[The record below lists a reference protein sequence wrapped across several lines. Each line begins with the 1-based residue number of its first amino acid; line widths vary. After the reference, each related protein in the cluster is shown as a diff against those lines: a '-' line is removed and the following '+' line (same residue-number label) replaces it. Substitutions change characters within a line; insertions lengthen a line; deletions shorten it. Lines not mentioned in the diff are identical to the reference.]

1 MKNCFLIRLV
11 QPWYIRAILVF
22 VALVFSIISLCVNC
36 PRIFTKD
43 NLGFDYIGV
52 IVGVLSLM
60 VTLLVGWNI
69 IYAINSKN
77 QIKGEIKKYVDEAIK
92 ETKEDMTRHFITE
105 ETTLCKS
112 YSETKEWDK
121 VLPLFNNM
129 ANRYITLTKQ
139 QNGDD
144 VFGVSSFVSSVAW
157 AIDEIYKDKE
167 NFKKLRSQIAGFME
181 TFRQLWKY
189 DERILTIYNE
199 TQEKIRKIK

>member
-1 MKNCFLIRLV
+1 MDAETKYNVASCLV
-11 QPWYIRAILVF
+11 VI
-22 VALVFSIISLCVNC
+22 SIITCA
-36 PRIFTKD
+36 
-43 NLGFDYIGV
+43 
-52 IVGVLSLM
+52 LSLIAIFIAYPIRSCCRPDANSVTVTILSIL
-60 VTLLVGWNI
+60 VTLLIGWNI
-69 IYAINSKN
+69 IYAINSKEN
-77 QIKGEIKKYVDEAIK
+77 IKKEIEKYVDETIK

-181 TFRQLWKY
+181 TFRKLWKY
-189 DERILTIYNE
+189 DERILTIYTG
-199 TQEKIRKIK
+199 TQEKIIKMK